1 MSVEILAAL
10 FGLGGTLVGAAVSTG
25 AVIWQ
30 QRRAAHEAERTY
42 LLGLAEA
49 AANEVIRLS
58 YEVQEH
64 FGDGPPG
71 RPTPEGREWDKEL
84 QRMNRELQKQSLRFA
99 DPDVRLFLER
109 CYKELLIHGASL
121 SVRGFPAMDVILFHD
136 IRMVMGMVLR
146 REPFPQA
153 AMERHPDPQY
163 NRSPDGPD
171 ARPNGPL
178 LTGL

>member
-1 MSVEILAAL
+1 MLAAL

-25 AVIWQ
+25 AVVWQ
-30 QRRAAHEAERTY
+30 QRRTAHEAERTY
-42 LLGLAEA
+42 LLGLAEM

-58 YEVQEH
+58 YEIQEH
-64 FGDGPPG
+64 FGDGRPPG
-71 RPTPEGREWDKEL
+71 RPMPGGKEWDKEL
-84 QRMNRELQKQSLRFA
+84 QRMNRELQEQSLRFA
-99 DPDVRLFLER
+99 DPDVRLFLEH
-109 CYKELLIHGASL
+109 CYKELMIHGASL
-121 SVRGFPAMDVILFHD
+121 CVRGFPPMHVILFHD
-136 IRMVMGMVLR
+136 LKMVMGTVLR

-163 NRSPDGPD
+163 NRTPDGPD